1 MRMQLTRFGGD
12 CCVGPALAA
21 GPSRSGGDGRN
32 GPPASGGPT
41 LKRCCLLALVAFS
54 CLRAADA
61 PAVSGPVIEL
71 PKFEVSDSRLLPP
84 LEKWHYAEVPGF
96 EILSNISER
105 ETKRFVRDFLLLQ
118 SVIREIMPGLIGG
131 RVPVPTALLLCG
143 RGKGFDEFLPADGSV
158 ERYGSNSLFFQTP
171 ERAAIVVDFALTE
184 LQLEGD
190 TRLEA
195 DPYRAFYA
203 AYFRFLIR
211 RQLSKPPP
219 PWFEEGLVQLLAAT
233 EFDRKTIVFAQI
245 GDGFGA
251 EKIGDFNRMLHQR
264 AIMPLGEMLA
274 SNGPRER
281 SAFWAAQ
288 CYCFV
293 HYCLYGLNKKNQQA
307 FIRFVYRLNDEEPTE
322 ELFKECFG
330 KTFKQF
336 GIELRGHI
344 DFTASKKIEFRAK
357 KGQELPEPP
366 PVALK
371 PGSDADVGRIKG
383 EVLRLGGN
391 SIPAHNH
398 LIAPYVRGERDPRLL
413 AALGLD
419 EKLAGNDARARK
431 FLEAAAAAN
440 VVRAR
445 AYLELARL
453 RLDEARATLSP
464 EKPQLTTE
472 QVTAVL
478 TPLFTALKQP
488 PPMADVYALIAE
500 TWSLSALPP
509 QEDHLAV
516 VLEGVLRFPRDTSLL
531 LQATLL
537 AAKRGFRDRARELAE
552 RGVKISREPG
562 DKDRFQA
569 LAAAFEFGGTPADP
583 QAPKEPEKTK
593 TLDSY
598 LLKPQ

>member
-1 MRMQLTRFGGD
+1 MARFQFLSG
-12 CCVGPALAA
+12 ALAA
-21 GPSRSGGDGRN
+21 VVLAAAGF
-32 GPPASGGPT
+32 AAEPT
-41 LKRCCLLALVAFS
+41 
-54 CLRAADA
+54 
-61 PAVSGPVIEL
+61 PGPVIEL
-71 PKFEVSDSRLLPP
+71 PKFEVTDSRLLPP
-84 LEKWHYAEVPGF
+84 QEKWLYAEIPGF

-118 SVIREIMPGLIGG
+118 SVIREIMPGLTMG

-143 RGKGFDEFLPADGSV
+143 RGKGFDEFLPADGTV
-158 ERYGSNSLFFQTP
+158 ERYGSNQLFFQSP
-171 ERAAIVVDFALTE
+171 ERAAIVVDFAISE
-184 LQLEGD
+184 LQIDNEL
-190 TRLEA
+190 RLES

-219 PWFEEGLVQLLAAT
+219 PWFEEGLVQLFAAT

-251 EKIGDFNRMLHQR
+251 EKIGDFNRLLNQR
-264 AIMPLGEMLA
+264 ALMPLGEMLA
-274 SNGPRER
+274 TEPRQR
-281 SAFWAAQ
+281 GTFWAAQ

-307 FIRFVYRLNDEEPTE
+307 FIRYVYRLNDEEPTE
-322 ELFKECFG
+322 ALFKECFG
-330 KTFKQF
+330 KTYNQF

-344 DFTASKKIEFRAK
+344 GFTAGKKIEYRAK

-366 PVALK
+366 PVTLVQ
-371 PGSDADVGRIKG
+371 GSDADIGRIKG

-391 SIPAHNH
+391 GTAARNH

-419 EKLAGNDARARK
+419 EKLAGQDARARK
-431 FLEAAAAAN
+431 FLEAASAAK
-440 VVRAR
+440 VTRAR

-453 RLDEARATLSP
+453 RLDEARAGAKDGKPSLTP
-464 EKPQLTTE
+464 EQM
-472 QVTAVL
+472 TAVL
-478 TPLFTALKQP
+478 TPLFTARQQP

-509 QEDHLAV
+509 QEEHLAV
-516 VLEGVLRFPRDTSLL
+516 VLEGVMRFPREMPLL

-537 AAKRGFRDRARELAE
+537 AAKRGFFERARELAE
-552 RGVKISREPG
+552 RGTKLAREPG
-562 DKDRFQA
+562 DKDRFA
-569 LAAAFEFGGTPADP
+569 SLAAAFEFGATPAEP
-583 QAPKEPEKTK
+583 QPPPGPEKPK
-593 TLDSY
+593 TLDAY
-598 LLKPQ
+598 LLKPQQP

>member
-1 MRMQLTRFGGD
+1 M
-12 CCVGPALAA
+12 AA
-21 GPSRSGGDGRN
+21 TP
-32 GPPASGGPT
+32 
-41 LKRCCLLALVAFS
+41 V
-54 CLRAADA
+54 LRAADA
-61 PAVSGPVIEL
+61 PVASAPVIEL
-71 PKFEVSDSRLLPP
+71 PKFEVTDSRLLPP
-84 LEKWHYAEVPGF
+84 PEKWHYAEVPGF

-118 SVIREIMPGLIGG
+118 EVIKEIMPGLLGG

-171 ERAAIVVDFALTE
+171 ERAAIIVDFALSE

-190 TRLEA
+190 TRIEA

-211 RQLSKPPP
+211 RQLTKAPP
-219 PWFEEGLVQLLAAT
+219 PWFEEGLVQLFAAT

-251 EKIGDFNRMLHQR
+251 EKVGDFNHMLHQR
-264 AIMPLGEMLA
+264 AIMPMGEMLA
-274 SNGPRER
+274 TAGPRQR
-281 SAFWAAQ
+281 SAFWTAQ

-293 HYCLYGLNKKNQQA
+293 HYCLYGLNKKNQQS
-307 FIRFVYRLNDEEPTE
+307 FIRYVYRLNDEEPTE

-330 KTFKQF
+330 KTYNQF
-336 GIELRGHI
+336 AVELRGHV

-357 KGQELPEPP
+357 KGKELPEPP
-366 PVALK
+366 PVALR
-371 PGSDADVGRIKG
+371 PGADADVGRIKG

-391 SIPAHNH
+391 SISAHNH

-431 FLEAAAAAN
+431 FLEAASAAR
-440 VVRAR
+440 VERAR

-453 RLDEARATLSP
+453 RFDEARAGLKDGKT
-464 EKPQLTTE
+464 QLTVE
-472 QVTAVL
+472 QVGAVL
-478 TPLFTALKQP
+478 TPLFTARQQP
-488 PPMADVYALIAE
+488 PPLADVYSLIAE
-500 TWSLSALPP
+500 TWTLSALPP
-509 QEDHLAV
+509 QEEHLAV
-516 VLEGVLRFPRDTSLL
+516 VLEGVMRFPRDTSLL

-537 AAKRGFRDRARELAE
+537 AAKRGFFERARELAE
-552 RGVKISREPG
+552 RGVKVSREPG
-562 DKDRFQA
+562 DRDRFQA
-569 LAAAFEFGGTPADP
+569 LAAAFASDVAPAP
-583 QAPKEPEKTK
+583 PVAPEKPK
-593 TLDSY
+593 MLDAY
-598 LLKPQ
+598 LLKPQP